1 MIGALLSNTP
11 ATLLKSNGVASET
24 RSSPEETNPGREGLG
39 ARESQAGQRAAS
51 LRAGG
56 SPTLTAEAV
65 LVLQE
70 ADSSSGSKA
79 RVPGAQTG
87 EPEENGDDA
96 DTAPDSR
103 NRADANAGGQETGQ
117 AGGQES
123 GQAGGQV
130 GGQVG
135 AGAVQGQQ
143 TAEEED
149 DPDGDGLNSAEE
161 KQVSEL
167 KQRDAEVRAHEQ
179 AHARVGGAHAGAPS
193 YTFQQGP
200 DGKRYAIG
208 GEVQIDTSQ
217 ERTPEATIRKMQV
230 VIRAATA
237 PAEPSSQDLKVAQ
250 QARSQLSEAQAALR
264 QQKAE
269 ELSGDDEAA
278 GSGAASA
285 ETGPPEGVAG
295 TTEDDAPARANGSER
310 RADTSAAIAAYETA
324 SRSASQA
331 TSNSASSD
339 VSGADGL
346 VVS

>member
-65 LVLQE
+65 MVLQE

-79 RVPGAQTG
+79 RVPGAQTRAS
-87 EPEENGDDA
+87 EENGDDTDA
-96 DTAPDSR
+96 APGSR
-103 NRADANAGGQETGQ
+103 NRTDANA
-117 AGGQES
+117 
-123 GQAGGQV
+123 

-143 TAEEED
+143 TEDEED
-149 DPDGDGLNSAEE
+149 DPDGDGLNEAEE
-161 KQVSEL
+161 KQVSDL

-208 GEVQIDTSQ
+208 GEVQIDTST
-217 ERTPEATIRKMQV
+217 ERSPEATIRKMQV

-250 QARSQLSEAQAALR
+250 QARSQLSEAQAELR

-269 ELSGDDEAA
+269 ELSGDEDAA
-278 GSGAASA
+278 GSGAAPA

-295 TTEDDAPARANGSER
+295 ATEDDAPARAKGSER
-310 RADTSAAIAAYETA
+310 RADTSAAIAAYEA
-324 SRSASQA
+324 VSRSASQA
-331 TSNSASSD
+331 TSQATSNPASPD